1 MGDAK
6 TTLQCLGNCDASFDI
21 ACLQKAL
28 KPDMFSKWFR
38 KIQMAEIGE
47 VIALSYQI
55 NTHFPGNIYTCS
67 CVLYFPYHS
76 NPFYQLGWPSR
87 PRRMSILSIYYYY
100 GYYARRE

>member
-55 NTHFPGNIYTCS
+55 NTHFPG
-67 CVLYFPYHS
+67 
-76 NPFYQLGWPSR
+76 FYICPKR
-87 PRRMSILSIYYYY
+87 PIFILVRVFCIFHIIQIHFTN
-100 GYYARRE
+100 